1 MIGKPSSLAFSGM
14 ALLCT
19 LFLIACSDSTP
30 VVRFVT
36 VTPSSGTVFFSA
48 TTVGGVKGAR
58 STHGA
63 AVSPRDITTAS
74 CGSLQFAATAFYSN
88 NVMKDVTSA
97 AGTTWASSNSSVA
110 SVSTTGLA
118 SGFGLGTST
127 ISAKF
132 NGVSTSGASLE
143 VDELNSITMN
153 PPSANIP
160 ANGTQTFQALG
171 NFTLASGS
179 TTQQDLSSGFGT
191 VWASD
196 NTNVATVDNAGNI
209 TVMGS
214 GTANI
219 TATNCGTVGKAM
231 LTVGPPPSPLVIT
244 PGTATIAAGTT
255 IQFQALTHADT
266 TPVTGAITW
275 QSSTPAVATMDGGN
289 FGIAL
294 GVAASTTPVT
304 ITATESGTGA
314 TGTATLT
321 VSAASARYAY
331 VGDLPGVSIT
341 SYTVSGGALT
351 HLADTPAASG
361 AQQVLL
367 HPSGD
372 LLYYIDGGQSLQ
384 SYKLASTT
392 GVLSPSLPPAID
404 SCTPATTGDISV
416 GVIEPYGRFAYVI
429 SFNGN
434 CIFGFAIKQST
445 GTLTP
450 IVTSTINMGAPNGYT
465 DPTLKFPTWVG
476 TDRAGKYLYVFNS
489 ANGAAQ
495 GTISQYTIDQ
505 TTGAIT
511 PMSTPTINVGN
522 GTTSFPQ
529 FGTTDVNGH
538 LFAAN
543 LGNTSTDPQS
553 IMAFNIT
560 SNGQLSLIGDTS
572 LDSFGVTALVN
583 VLTDPTAHFIYALDD
598 NASGGAGQV
607 LAFNLNSSGVIG
619 TQVGTTQTTGTAS
632 TGMAID
638 PTGTLLL
645 IDNALSNTISMF
657 TVTSG
662 APGAPTTVA
671 TGSGPAFVTFYVAN
685 SGQ

>member
-1 MIGKPSSLAFSGM
+1 VL
-14 ALLCT
+14 
-19 LFLIACSDSTP
+19 
-30 VVRFVT
+30 RFVT
-36 VTPSSGTVFFSA
+36 VTPSSGTVFFSGS
-48 TTVGGVKGAR
+48 TVGGVKGAR
-58 STHGA
+58 STHRA

-88 NVMKDVTSA
+88 NLMKDVTSA

-127 ISAKF
+127 ISATF

-153 PPSANIP
+153 PTSANIP

-171 NFTLASGS
+171 NFTLAGGS
-179 TTQQDLSSGFGT
+179 TTQQDISSGFGT
-191 VWASD
+191 IWASD

-209 TVMGS
+209 TVTGS

-219 TATNCGTVGKAM
+219 TATSCDFGTVGTAM

-255 IQFQALTHADT
+255 IQFRALTHADT
-266 TPVTGAITW
+266 TPVTGTITW

-294 GVAASTTPVT
+294 GVSASTTPVT

-331 VGDLPGVSIT
+331 VGDLATSIT

-351 HLADTPAASG
+351 HLADTVAASG
-361 AQQVLL
+361 AQQALL

-372 LLYYIDGGQSLQ
+372 LLYYVDGGQSLQ
-384 SYKLASTT
+384 RYPLDSTT
-392 GVLSPSLPPAID
+392 GLLKTSAPVTPPID
-404 SCTPATTGDISV
+404 SCTPNPPGDTSV

-429 SFNGN
+429 SFGGN
-434 CIFGFAIKQST
+434 CIFGFTITPPNATTT
-445 GTLTP
+445 GNGTAGALTP
-450 IVTSTINMGAPNGYT
+450 ITGMGPSAGYT
-465 DPTLKFPTWVG
+465 DSTIKFPTWVG

-522 GTTSFPQ
+522 GTSSFPQ

-553 IMAFNIT
+553 ITAFNIG
-560 SNGQLSLIGDTS
+560 SNGQLSLIGDTP
-572 LDSFGVTALVN
+572 LNSFGVTALVN

-619 TQVGTTQTTGTAS
+619 TQVGTTQTTGIAS

-645 IDNALSNTISMF
+645 IDNALDNTISQY

-662 APGAPTTVA
+662 APGTPTTVP
-671 TGSGPAFVTFYVAN
+671 TGGSPAFVTFYIAN